1 MSELEKSLTS
11 WANIDKRI
19 SQLNN
24 DIKILKDKREQLGEI
39 LTVSLKENDL
49 ENKKFDF
56 PHLERRIVFSD
67 KTSQEG
73 ITYKYLHE
81 CFDEYFNDPQK
92 SEELMNII
100 KKNRKKTTKSVL
112 RGESL

>member
-24 DIKILKDKREQLGEI
+24 DIKILKEKREQLGEI

-49 ENKKFDF
+49 ENKKFEF
-56 PHLERRIVFSD
+56 PHLERRVIFSD
-67 KTSQEG
+67 ITSQEG
-73 ITYKYLHE
+73 ITYKYLQE
-81 CFDEYFNDPQK
+81 CFNEYFNDPQK

-112 RGESL
+112 KGESL